1 MSEGP
6 RQLGGF
12 VGGLVRGCFGV
23 FSSISFGELVSV
35 FSASWGKL

>member
-1 MSEGP
+1 MREDP

-23 FSSISFGELVSV
+23 FSTPFLLES
-35 FSASWGKL
+35 